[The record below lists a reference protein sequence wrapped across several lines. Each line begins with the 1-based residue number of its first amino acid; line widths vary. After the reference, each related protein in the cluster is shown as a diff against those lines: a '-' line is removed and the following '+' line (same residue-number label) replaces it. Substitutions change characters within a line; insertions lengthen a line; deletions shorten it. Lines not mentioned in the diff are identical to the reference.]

1 MYPNLTILLQSAHAM
16 ASIGNVI
23 SLDIKA
29 ISQWQLNFFFEK
41 CWGCQQHCKN
51 LTWYSGIEIIW
62 YKIQYMRKLVEICDM
77 AQPISHFLI
86 QCHAKYYTTEQ
97 ATPSLQSGAMDPGGG
112 GGGMTLLELEI
123 FLVKRKICKIILFQ
137 HRTGPLLSQNR
148 SLFQPLP
155 IVILEV
161 NFPK

>member
-1 MYPNLTILLQSAHAM
+1 MKIQKFSEIYYVPKSDNPTSVSTCHGIHRQCDITRYQSNILVPM
-16 ASIGNVI
+16 E
-23 SLDIKA
+23 
-29 ISQWQLNFFFEK
+29 FFFEK

-112 GGGMTLLELEI
+112 GGTLLELEI

-137 HRTGPLLSQNR
+137 HPTGPLISQNR
-148 SLFQPLP
+148 SFFSPCLQ
-155 IVILEV
+155 
-161 NFPK
+161 